1 MKKKSFLSGIGAKL
15 ALAAVALTT
24 VVFTSCEKEEF
35 NVEPVELSP
44 ASATI
49 VATVYDLT
57 TGEVLAPQAIVET
70 ITAGTDGT
78 IAATT
83 KEISCPS
90 FSNAEYLPVEAI
102 TVAIPK
108 LAKGQFALI
117 PVNFYAQ
124 KIVSAAKNVT
134 VSEDPTTIETT
145 EVKNTPVTY
154 GPYDVDKN
162 IDIEYAAEVG
172 SKVVNI
178 NTINSYIETLVNSK
192 AMSNENVI
200 KVLKAVVG
208 TYNTGIK
215 TEMQKETRTIKAQ
228 TTVTFSPVTTIIE
241 SVVTVTA
248 TVDGVEYTIP
258 NVQLRKAG
266 ATVVSESSESHAG
279 HDHGHGDNSNSGGG
293 AGGR

>member
-78 IAATT
+78 IAATP

-124 KIVSAAKNVT
+124 KKVFAAKNVT

-162 IDIEYAAEVG
+162 IDIEYAAKVG
-172 SKVVNI
+172 SEVVNI
-178 NTINSYIETLVNSK
+178 NAINSYIETLVNSR

>member
-1 MKKKSFLSGIGAKL
+1 MKKKSFLSGISAKL

-35 NVEPVELSP
+35 NIEPVELSP

-57 TGEVLAPQAIVET
+57 TGEVIVPQAIVET
-70 ITAGTDGT
+70 VTAGADGT

-83 KEISCPS
+83 KEISCPT
-90 FSNAEYLPVEAI
+90 FSSADYLPVEAI

-108 LAKGQFALI
+108 LSKGQFALI

-124 KIVSAAKNVT
+124 KVVSAAKNVT
-134 VSEDPTTIETT
+134 VSEDPNTVET
-145 EVKNTPVTY
+145 EDVKNTPSVY
-154 GPYDVDKN
+154 GPYDVDKEVE
-162 IDIEYAAEVG
+162 IEYAAKVG
-172 SKVVNI
+172 SEVVNI
-178 NTINSYIETLVNSK
+178 DAINSYIETLVNSR

-215 TEMQKETRTIKAQ
+215 TEMQKEKRVIKAQ

-241 SVVTVTA
+241 SVVTIAA

-258 NVQLRKAG
+258 NVQLKKAG
-266 ATVVSESSESHAG
+266 ATIVSESSESHAG
-279 HDHGHGDNSNSGGG
+279 HDHGHGDNGNAGGG
-293 AGGR
+293 AGGK

>member
-1 MKKKSFLSGIGAKL
+1 M
-15 ALAAVALTT
+15 
-24 VVFTSCEKEEF
+24 
-35 NVEPVELSP
+35 
-44 ASATI
+44 
-49 VATVYDLT
+49 T

-154 GPYDVDKN
+154 RPYDVDK
-162 IDIEYAAEVG
+162 I
-172 SKVVNI
+172 
-178 NTINSYIETLVNSK
+178 
-192 AMSNENVI
+192 
-200 KVLKAVVG
+200 
-208 TYNTGIK
+208 
-215 TEMQKETRTIKAQ
+215 
-228 TTVTFSPVTTIIE
+228 
-241 SVVTVTA
+241 
-248 TVDGVEYTIP
+248 
-258 NVQLRKAG
+258 
-266 ATVVSESSESHAG
+266 
-279 HDHGHGDNSNSGGG
+279 
-293 AGGR
+293 

>member
-35 NVEPVELSP
+35 NVELSP

-162 IDIEYAAEVG
+162 IDIEYAAKVG
-172 SKVVNI
+172 SEVVNI
-178 NTINSYIETLVNSK
+178 NAINSYIETLVNSR

-208 TYNTGIK
+208 TYNNRYIK

>member
-1 MKKKSFLSGIGAKL
+1 MFDPNTALCETRTSGRDY
-15 ALAAVALTT
+15 
-24 VVFTSCEKEEF
+24 
-35 NVEPVELSP
+35 
-44 ASATI
+44 ATI
-49 VATVYDLT
+49 ASFRVTESIRVLDLT
-57 TGEVLAPQAIVET
+57 KIKKMSIPSIFDEDNRHNRSPVMFLQKFAEN
-70 ITAGTDGT
+70 
-78 IAATT
+78 
-83 KEISCPS
+83 ISQPR
-90 FSNAEYLPVEAI
+90 SN
-102 TVAIPK
+102 
-108 LAKGQFALI
+108 
-117 PVNFYAQ
+117 
-124 KIVSAAKNVT
+124 
-134 VSEDPTTIETT
+134 
-145 EVKNTPVTY
+145 
-154 GPYDVDKN
+154 KN
-162 IDIEYAAEVG
+162 IDIEYAAKVG
-172 SKVVNI
+172 SEVVNI
-178 NTINSYIETLVNSK
+178 NAINSYIETLVNSR

>member
-1 MKKKSFLSGIGAKL
+1 MKKKSFLSGISAKL

-35 NVEPVELSP
+35 NIEPVELSP

-57 TGEVLAPQAIVET
+57 TGEVIVPQAIVET
-70 ITAGTDGT
+70 VTAGADGT
-78 IAATT
+78 IAATV
-83 KEISCPS
+83 KEISCPTIS
-90 FSNAEYLPVEAI
+90 STEYLPVEAI
-102 TVAIPK
+102 SVAIPQ

-134 VSEDPTTIETT
+134 VSEDPTTVET
-145 EVKNTPVTY
+145 EDVKNTPTVY
-154 GPYDVDKN
+154 GPYDVDKEVE
-162 IDIEYAAEVG
+162 IEYAAKVG
-172 SKVVNI
+172 SEVVNI
-178 NTINSYIETLVNSK
+178 DAINSYIETLVNSR

-200 KVLKAVVG
+200 SVLKAVVG

-215 TEMQKETRTIKAQ
+215 TEMQKETRVIKAQ
-228 TTVTFSPVTTIIE
+228 TTVTFSPVTKIIE
-241 SVVTVTA
+241 SVVTIAA

-266 ATVVSESSESHAG
+266 ATIVSESSESHAG
-279 HDHGHGDNSNSGGG
+279 HDHGHGNDSNSGGG
-293 AGGR
+293 AGGK

>member
-1 MKKKSFLSGIGAKL
+1 M
-15 ALAAVALTT
+15 
-24 VVFTSCEKEEF
+24 
-35 NVEPVELSP
+35 
-44 ASATI
+44 
-49 VATVYDLT
+49 
-57 TGEVLAPQAIVET
+57 
-70 ITAGTDGT
+70 
-78 IAATT
+78 
-83 KEISCPS
+83 
-90 FSNAEYLPVEAI
+90 
-102 TVAIPK
+102 AIPK
-108 LAKGQFALI
+108 LAKGQFA
-117 PVNFYAQ
+117 VNFYAQ

-162 IDIEYAAEVG
+162 IDIEYAAKVG
-172 SKVVNI
+172 SEVVNI
-178 NTINSYIETLVNSK
+178 NAINSYIETLVNSR

>member
-1 MKKKSFLSGIGAKL
+1 MKKKSFLSGISAKL

-35 NVEPVELSP
+35 NIEPVELSP

-57 TGEVLAPQAIVET
+57 TGEVIVPQAIVET
-70 ITAGTDGT
+70 VTAGADGT

-83 KEISCPS
+83 KEISCPT
-90 FSNAEYLPVEAI
+90 FSSADYLPVEAI
-102 TVAIPK
+102 TVAIPQ
-108 LAKGQFALI
+108 LSKGQFALI

-124 KIVSAAKNVT
+124 KVVSAAKNVT
-134 VSEDPTTIETT
+134 VSEDPTTVET
-145 EVKNTPVTY
+145 EDVKNTPSVY
-154 GPYDVDKN
+154 GPYDVDKEVE
-162 IDIEYAAEVG
+162 IEYAAKVG
-172 SKVVNI
+172 SEVVNI
-178 NTINSYIETLVNSK
+178 DAINSYIETLVNSR

-215 TEMQKETRTIKAQ
+215 TEMQKEKRVIKAQ

-241 SVVTVTA
+241 SVVTIAA

-258 NVQLRKAG
+258 NVQLKKAG
-266 ATVVSESSESHAG
+266 ATIVSESSESHAG
-279 HDHGHGDNSNSGGG
+279 HDHGHGNNGNAGGG
-293 AGGR
+293 AGGK

>member
-1 MKKKSFLSGIGAKL
+1 MLLTVTLKL
-15 ALAAVALTT
+15 LLTQEQW
-24 VVFTSCEKEEF
+24 V
-35 NVEPVELSP
+35 
-44 ASATI
+44 
-49 VATVYDLT
+49 
-57 TGEVLAPQAIVET
+57 
-70 ITAGTDGT
+70 
-78 IAATT
+78 T
-83 KEISCPS
+83 K
-90 FSNAEYLPVEAI
+90 
-102 TVAIPK
+102 
-108 LAKGQFALI
+108 
-117 PVNFYAQ
+117 
-124 KIVSAAKNVT
+124 
-134 VSEDPTTIETT
+134 
-145 EVKNTPVTY
+145 
-154 GPYDVDKN
+154 
-162 IDIEYAAEVG
+162 
-172 SKVVNI
+172 
-178 NTINSYIETLVNSK
+178 
-192 AMSNENVI
+192 NVI